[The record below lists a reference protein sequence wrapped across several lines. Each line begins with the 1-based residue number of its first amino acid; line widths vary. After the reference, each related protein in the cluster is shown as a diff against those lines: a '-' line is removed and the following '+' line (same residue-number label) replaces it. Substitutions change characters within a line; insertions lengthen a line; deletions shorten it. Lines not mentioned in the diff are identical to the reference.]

1 MVTLIMS
8 RYPESPKFLASQ
20 GKTDEALA
28 ILRKIYAANTGRNE
42 DEYPV
47 SIDTTPLDLSTSNYS
62 KIIFCTKNYH

>member
-1 MVTLIMS
+1 MVTLITS

-28 ILRKIYAANTGRNE
+28 ILRKIYATNTGRDE

-47 SIDTTPLDLSTSNYS
+47 SIDMKLL
-62 KIIFCTKNYH
+62 